1 VCLALLGLS
10 AVAFLFFTDLRAKK
24 TCDDCANGKCS
35 PNAKTH
41 HCDGE

>member
-1 VCLALLGLS
+1 MRLALIGLT
-10 AVAFLFFTDLRAKK
+10 AAAFLVVTDLCAKK
-24 TCDDCANGKCS
+24 ASDDCANGECS

>member
-1 VCLALLGLS
+1 VCLALIGLS
-10 AVAFLFFTDLRAKK
+10 AAAFLFFADLRAKE
-24 TCDDCANGKCS
+24 TCDDCANGECS

>member
-1 VCLALLGLS
+1 MRLALIGLI
-10 AVAFLFFTDLRAKK
+10 AAAFLLVTDLCAKE
-24 TCDDCANGKCS
+24 TCDDCANGECR